1 MINFGG
7 FQDHSLVEWP
17 GKSACIVF
25 LRGCPLRCPRCINP
39 GIQAGKDAV
48 PLEKVLDKID
58 KVKNISLVMISGG
71 ECLLYPQDVLA
82 IASYAHDRGLQ
93 VGIETSGI
101 MPENLKKV
109 LPHIDNVLMS
119 IKEEMKVW
127 PYLKATG
134 MVRFANMG
142 NLAARVAQAV
152 SLIDDWDGEAI
163 FATPIFHDNQDQL
176 HHILVDLDS
185 RTKNHD
191 RCWKLLKG
199 VYPDGSQEPVTARA
213 LKALAEELG
222 SLLTSTRIKVIA

>member
-1 MINFGG
+1 MI
-7 FQDHSLVEWP
+7 
-17 GKSACIVF
+17 
-25 LRGCPLRCPRCINP
+25 
-39 GIQAGKDAV
+39 AV
-48 PLEKVLDKID
+48 SVKI
-58 KVKNISLVMISGG
+58 K
-71 ECLLYPQDVLA
+71 YPQDVLA